1 MPAKFLFMPPLRRNR
16 EADKQGHETIK
27 VNLTSTIIPRIFL
40 VIVSW
45 VRETNLNADTGTV
58 VH

>member
-1 MPAKFLFMPPLRRNR
+1 MPAKFRFMPPLRRNR
-16 EADKQGHETIK
+16 EADKEWHETIK
-27 VNLTSTIIPRIFL
+27 VNLTSTIMPRTFL

-45 VRETNLNADTGTV
+45 VREENLNADTGTV